1 MLLSDI
7 LLDYLYYTKNV
18 RSQAS
23 NWLYSSDQ
31 YQAKQPEN
39 DHIQRWLSA
48 VENNQL
54 LDFIQSLAGE
64 NHLYR
69 QTVQALPMFIPT
81 SKESN
86 IAQKLAMNAQR
97 LRVIPDFHNGIFVN
111 IPSYKLQY
119 YRDGDLILESRVIV
133 GKNSRRTPVMY
144 SKLSNVVVN
153 PPWNAPIRLINEDLL
168 PKMKADPNYITE
180 HNYSILDNQG
190 NVVDPASI
198 DWESIGNKFPYRVRQ
213 AAGDSALGNYKFN
226 MPSSD
231 AIYLHDTPNHGLFNR
246 KNRALSSGCVR
257 IEKSDQLASILLK
270 EAGWTET
277 RKNTV
282 LASKKTTSAP
292 IRSDNPVFLYY
303 VTAWIENGNIVNLP
317 DIYGYDRQINLA
329 EINWDL
335 VKKYLQ

>member
-1 MLLSDI
+1 MTLTHEIGDHKLQFKSLLARLYASRKYTPLWTDYSAARQLLRDYAAMVASGISKSSANSLETLALVEQQGGLAYDVLLSDI

-133 GKNSRRTPVMY
+133 GK
-144 SKLSNVVVN
+144 KFASNPRDV
-153 PPWNAPIRLINEDLL
+153 
-168 PKMKADPNYITE
+168 
-180 HNYSILDNQG
+180 
-190 NVVDPASI
+190 
-198 DWESIGNKFPYRVRQ
+198 
-213 AAGDSALGNYKFN
+213 
-226 MPSSD
+226 
-231 AIYLHDTPNHGLFNR
+231 
-246 KNRALSSGCVR
+246 
-257 IEKSDQLASILLK
+257 
-270 EAGWTET
+270 
-277 RKNTV
+277 
-282 LASKKTTSAP
+282 
-292 IRSDNPVFLYY
+292 
-303 VTAWIENGNIVNLP
+303 
-317 DIYGYDRQINLA
+317 
-329 EINWDL
+329 
-335 VKKYLQ
+335 